1 MSKVMQPGAWPLPG
15 QLPLANRLVGVALLV
30 SGLEGHH
37 GVEDGYCFPTFMR
50 AEPPLRAFEVLDS
63 DHALAHDGLDRFAQ
77 ASAGSRRETAKL
89 APDQRRALD
98 ALERTFQAHLS
109 RPLDGEEDIVIP
121 LMIQLARKGEGAA

>member
-1 MSKVMQPGAWPLPG
+1 MRWRMTAWI
-15 QLPLANRLVGVALLV
+15 V
-30 SGLEGHH
+30 
-37 GVEDGYCFPTFMR
+37 
-50 AEPPLRAFEVLDS
+50 
-63 DHALAHDGLDRFAQ
+63 
-77 ASAGSRRETAKL
+77 SRRPARDLDARRTKL